1 MTKQL
6 NLKLVLTILVSM
18 MGMNAYS
25 YDACIDGIY
34 YNFNGDNAIVTHQ
47 HPTNS
52 SNDYKGAVVIP
63 SSVHYN
69 SKDYSVTSI
78 DEDAFNMCSGL
89 TSITIPSSVTN
100 IEENAFSG
108 CSSLTTITIPSSVTS
123 IGDYAFSGCTG
134 LTTITIPNSVQTLG
148 NNIVSGCIGL
158 NSINVDAGNSIYDS
172 RGNCNAIILTAT
184 NTLIAGCKS
193 TVIPNTVT
201 SIGFEAFYFC
211 SSLTTIT
218 IPNSVLTIGNNAF
231 HGCSGLTSVKLYAE
245 TPAPLLSGIFPTSQP
260 MTLYV
265 PQGSKAAYQSA
276 SGWMNFRTI
285 IEFDPS
291 FTLTANDLEMEYGD
305 AVPAFT
311 YTTEGETFRGTP
323 QFTCDATSA
332 SPVGTYPIVV
342 GRGTIDNDHGTY
354 VNGTLTI
361 EKAPLT
367 ITAKSYSIKQGDALP
382 TFEIE
387 YSGFKNDESLSVLTT
402 KSSITCNATSESE
415 PGTYDIIVSG
425 AAAQNYSFTYVKG
438 TLTIT
443 QANPVTVTAKSYSR
457 QYGEANPAFEYT
469 SSGAALSG
477 TPSITCEATATSP
490 VGEYPIV
497 IAKGTVTNYNDTY
510 VNGKLTVTKAPLTIT
525 AKNYAIKQGDAM
537 PTFEIEYSGFKNSE
551 TSSVLATQP
560 TITCNATSA
569 SEPGTYDIIV
579 SGADAANYGI
589 TYVKGTLTITQ
600 ADEVVVAANSYI
612 RLYGEANP
620 IFGYFSFGTTLSG
633 EPDITCEATATS
645 PVGEYDIVPSKGT
658 ITNYNVT
665 YVNGKLIIGKTP
677 LTITA
682 KSYTIK
688 QGEALPSFEAEYSG
702 FKNDETSQVL
712 TTQPAITTTATS
724 ASAPGTYDIVVSGA
738 DATNYD
744 IAYVKGTLTITQ
756 ADPVTVTAKSYT
768 RLYGEANPAFEYT
781 SSGAALSG
789 TPSITCAATTTSPVG
804 DYPIVIA
811 KGTVTNYNDTY
822 VNGKLTIEKAPLTI
836 TAKSYSIKQGDA
848 LPTFEAEYS
857 GFKNSETSSV
867 LTTKPTITCTATSAS
882 EPGTYDIIVSGA
894 TAANYDIT
902 YVKGTLTITDADKIV
917 IAANSYCRL
926 YGDANP
932 SFGYVAFG
940 TTLSGEPDITC
951 EAIATSPV
959 GEYDIVASKGTVT
972 NYNDTYVKGKLII
985 IEAPLTITAKNYTIK
1000 QGETLPTFEAD
1011 YSGFKNSETSS
1022 VLTTQPII
1030 TTTATSASEPG
1041 TYDIVVSGAAA
1052 TNYDITYVK
1061 GTLTIIQADP
1071 VTITAKSY
1079 TIHYGDEL
1087 PTFEFDSEG
1096 ATLKGTPAI
1105 SCEATKTSAV
1115 STYPIVITKGS
1126 VTNYNTTFVNG
1137 KLTITKAPLTI
1148 TAKSY
1153 TIKQG
1158 ETLPTFEAAYD
1169 GFKNSQTSSV
1179 LTTQPS
1185 ISCSATSASAPGTYD
1200 IVVSEAA
1207 ATNYDI
1213 IYVKGTL
1220 TITQADPV
1228 TVVAKSYSR
1237 QYGEANPAFEY
1248 TSSGAAL
1255 SGTPSITC
1263 AATTTSPVG
1272 EYDIVA
1278 SKGTVTNYNDTYV
1291 KGKLIIIEAPLT
1303 ITAKNYTIKQGE
1315 TLPTFEVEY
1324 SGFKNGETKAV
1335 LTTLPTISC
1344 SATSASEP
1352 GTYEIVV
1359 SGADAAN
1366 YSITYVKG
1374 TLTITQADEVVV
1386 AAYSFVRLYGDANP
1400 TFGYFSF
1407 GTALSGK
1414 PDITCEAIA
1423 TSPVGEYGI
1432 VPSKGTITNNNVT
1445 YVNGKL
1451 AIIEAPLTI
1460 TAKSY
1465 TIKQGETLPTFEATY
1480 EGFKNSETSSVLTTQ
1495 PIITTTATSASEPG
1509 TYDIVVSGAAATNY
1523 DITYV
1528 KGTLTI
1534 TQADPVTITTKSYT
1548 INYGDGLPT
1557 FEFTSEGATLKG
1569 TPAITC
1575 EATKTSAVGTYPI
1588 GITKGSVTNYNTT
1601 FVNGKLTITKAP
1613 LTITAKSYTIKQ
1625 GETLPTFE
1633 ATYEGFKNNETSQ
1646 VLTKQPVITTTA
1658 TSTSAPGTYDIV
1670 VSGAT
1675 AANYDII
1682 YVKGTLTIT
1691 QVDLVTVI
1699 AKSYSRQYGEANPAF
1714 EYTSSGAALNGT
1726 PSLTCA
1732 ATATSPVSEYDI
1744 VANKGTV
1751 TNHNLALV
1759 NGKLTVTKAPLTIT
1773 AKNYAIKQGETLP
1786 TFEIEYSGFKN
1797 GETSSVLATQPTI
1810 TCSASSSSAPG
1821 TYDIVVSGAD
1831 AANYSITYV
1840 KGTLT
1845 ITQAD
1850 EVVVAAYSF
1859 VRLYGDANP
1868 PFGYFTFGA
1877 ALSGEPSITCEATAT
1892 SPVGEYDI
1900 VPSKGTITNY
1910 NVTYVNGELM
1920 ILQAPLTITAKS
1932 YTIKQGEAMPT
1943 FEVEYS
1949 GFKNDETKAVLA
1961 TQPTISCSATSAS
1974 APGTYDIVV
1983 SGADA
1988 TNYDIAYVKGTLT
2001 ITQADPVTITAKSYT
2016 IQYGDELPTFEFTSE
2031 GATLEGKPA
2040 VTCEATTTSAV
2051 GTYPIVI
2058 TKGSVT
2064 NYNTTFVSG
2073 TLTITK
2079 APLTITA
2086 KSCTIKQG
2094 EALPTFEATY
2104 EGFKNN
2110 ETSQVLTKQPAI
2122 ITTATSS
2129 SEPGEYDITIS
2140 GAEAQNYDISYVA
2153 GKLTITASDGIK
2165 VISFEHPVSV
2175 FNLSGHKVRSNV
2187 TSLEGLPKGVYIIN
2201 GKKVA
2206 IK

>member
-6 NLKLVLTILVSM
+6 NLKLVLIILVSM

-89 TSITIPSSVTN
+89 TSITIPSSVTS
-100 IEENAFSG
+100 IDENAFSG
-108 CSSLTTITIPSSVTS
+108 CSSLTTITIPSGVTS

-148 NNIVSGCIGL
+148 NNIVSGCIAL
-158 NSINVDAGNSIYDS
+158 NSIEVDAGNSIYDS

-245 TPAPLLSGIFPTSQP
+245 TPAPLLAGIFPTAQP

-276 SGWMNFRTI
+276 SGWRNFRTI
-285 IEFDPS
+285 IEYDPS
-291 FTLTANDLEMEYGD
+291 FTLTANDLKMEYGD

-311 YTTEGETFRGTP
+311 YTAEGETFRGTP

-332 SPVGTYPIVV
+332 SPVGTYSIVV
-342 GRGTIDNDHGTY
+342 GRGTIDNEHGTY

-367 ITAKSYSIKQGDALP
+367 ITAKSYSIKQGETLP
-382 TFEIE
+382 TFEI
-387 YSGFKNDESLSVLTT
+387 
-402 KSSITCNATSESE
+402 
-415 PGTYDIIVSG
+415 
-425 AAAQNYSFTYVKG
+425 
-438 TLTIT
+438 
-443 QANPVTVTAKSYSR
+443 
-457 QYGEANPAFEYT
+457 
-469 SSGAALSG
+469 
-477 TPSITCEATATSP
+477 
-490 VGEYPIV
+490 
-497 IAKGTVTNYNDTY
+497 
-510 VNGKLTVTKAPLTIT
+510 
-525 AKNYAIKQGDAM
+525 
-537 PTFEIEYSGFKNSE
+537 
-551 TSSVLATQP
+551 
-560 TITCNATSA
+560 
-569 SEPGTYDIIV
+569 
-579 SGADAANYGI
+579 
-589 TYVKGTLTITQ
+589 
-600 ADEVVVAANSYI
+600 
-612 RLYGEANP
+612 
-620 IFGYFSFGTTLSG
+620 
-633 EPDITCEATATS
+633 
-645 PVGEYDIVPSKGT
+645 
-658 ITNYNVT
+658 
-665 YVNGKLIIGKTP
+665 
-677 LTITA
+677 
-682 KSYTIK
+682 
-688 QGEALPSFEAEYSG
+688 
-702 FKNDETSQVL
+702 
-712 TTQPAITTTATS
+712 
-724 ASAPGTYDIVVSGA
+724 
-738 DATNYD
+738 
-744 IAYVKGTLTITQ
+744 
-756 ADPVTVTAKSYT
+756 
-768 RLYGEANPAFEYT
+768 
-781 SSGAALSG
+781 
-789 TPSITCAATTTSPVG
+789 
-804 DYPIVIA
+804 
-811 KGTVTNYNDTY
+811 
-822 VNGKLTIEKAPLTI
+822 
-836 TAKSYSIKQGDA
+836 
-848 LPTFEAEYS
+848 EYS

-951 EAIATSPV
+951 EATATSPV

-972 NYNDTYVKGKLII
+972 NYNDTYVNGKLII

-1000 QGETLPTFEAD
+1000 QGETLPTFDATYE
-1011 YSGFKNSETSS
+1011 GFKNDETSQA
-1022 VLTTQPII
+1022 LTTQPTI
-1030 TTTATSASEPG
+1030 TTTATSSSAPG

-1052 TNYDITYVK
+1052 TNYDIT
-1061 GTLTIIQADP
+1061 
-1071 VTITAKSY
+1071 
-1079 TIHYGDEL
+1079 
-1087 PTFEFDSEG
+1087 
-1096 ATLKGTPAI
+1096 
-1105 SCEATKTSAV
+1105 
-1115 STYPIVITKGS
+1115 
-1126 VTNYNTTFVNG
+1126 
-1137 KLTITKAPLTI
+1137 
-1148 TAKSY
+1148 
-1153 TIKQG
+1153 
-1158 ETLPTFEAAYD
+1158 
-1169 GFKNSQTSSV
+1169 
-1179 LTTQPS
+1179 
-1185 ISCSATSASAPGTYD
+1185 
-1200 IVVSEAA
+1200 
-1207 ATNYDI
+1207 
-1213 IYVKGTL
+1213 YVKGTL

-1255 SGTPSITC
+1255 SGTPSLTC
-1263 AATTTSPVG
+1263 AATATSPVG
-1272 EYDIVA
+1272 DYPIVIA
-1278 SKGTVTNYNDTYV
+1278 KGTVTNYNDTY
-1291 KGKLIIIEAPLT
+1291 
-1303 ITAKNYTIKQGE
+1303 
-1315 TLPTFEVEY
+1315 
-1324 SGFKNGETKAV
+1324 
-1335 LTTLPTISC
+1335 
-1344 SATSASEP
+1344 
-1352 GTYEIVV
+1352 
-1359 SGADAAN
+1359 
-1366 YSITYVKG
+1366 
-1374 TLTITQADEVVV
+1374 
-1386 AAYSFVRLYGDANP
+1386 
-1400 TFGYFSF
+1400 
-1407 GTALSGK
+1407 
-1414 PDITCEAIA
+1414 
-1423 TSPVGEYGI
+1423 
-1432 VPSKGTITNNNVT
+1432 
-1445 YVNGKL
+1445 
-1451 AIIEAPLTI
+1451 
-1460 TAKSY
+1460 
-1465 TIKQGETLPTFEATY
+1465 
-1480 EGFKNSETSSVLTTQ
+1480 
-1495 PIITTTATSASEPG
+1495 
-1509 TYDIVVSGAAATNY
+1509 
-1523 DITYV
+1523 
-1528 KGTLTI
+1528 
-1534 TQADPVTITTKSYT
+1534 
-1548 INYGDGLPT
+1548 
-1557 FEFTSEGATLKG
+1557 
-1569 TPAITC
+1569 
-1575 EATKTSAVGTYPI
+1575 
-1588 GITKGSVTNYNTT
+1588 
-1601 FVNGKLTITKAP
+1601 VNGKLTITKAP
-1613 LTITAKSYTIKQ
+1613 LTITAKNFVIKQ
-1625 GETLPTFE
+1625 GE
-1633 ATYEGFKNNETSQ
+1633 A
-1646 VLTKQPVITTTA
+1646 
-1658 TSTSAPGTYDIV
+1658 
-1670 VSGAT
+1670 
-1675 AANYDII
+1675 
-1682 YVKGTLTIT
+1682 
-1691 QVDLVTVI
+1691 
-1699 AKSYSRQYGEANPAF
+1699 
-1714 EYTSSGAALNGT
+1714 
-1726 PSLTCA
+1726 
-1732 ATATSPVSEYDI
+1732 
-1744 VANKGTV
+1744 
-1751 TNHNLALV
+1751 
-1759 NGKLTVTKAPLTIT
+1759 
-1773 AKNYAIKQGETLP
+1773 LP

-1797 GETSSVLATQPTI
+1797 NETFSVLTTQPTI

-1859 VRLYGDANP
+1859 VRLYGEANP
-1868 PFGYFTFGA
+1868 TFGYFTFGA
-1877 ALSGEPSITCEATAT
+1877 ALSGEPSIACEATAT
-1892 SPVGEYDI
+1892 SPVDEYDI

-1920 ILQAPLTITAKS
+1920 ILKAPLTITAKN
-1932 YTIKQGEAMPT
+1932 YTIKQGEALPT

-1988 TNYDIAYVKGTLT
+1988 TNYDITYVKGTLT

-2016 IQYGDELPTFEFTSE
+2016 IQYGGELPAFEFTSE

-2040 VTCEATTTSAV
+2040 ITCEATTTSAV

-2122 ITTATSS
+2122 TTTATSS
-2129 SEPGEYDITIS
+2129 NEPGEYDITIS

-2153 GKLTITASDGIK
+2153 GKLTITASDGIQE
-2165 VISFEHPVSV
+2165 ISFEHPVSV

>member
-6 NLKLVLTILVSM
+6 NLKLVLIILVSM

-89 TSITIPSSVTN
+89 TSITIPSSVTS
-100 IEENAFSG
+100 IDENAFSG

-245 TPAPLLSGIFPTSQP
+245 TPAPLLAGIFPTAQP

-276 SGWMNFRTI
+276 SGWRNFRTI
-285 IEFDPS
+285 IEYDPS
-291 FTLTANDLEMEYGD
+291 FTLTANDLKMEYGD

-323 QFTCDATSA
+323 QFTCEATSA

-342 GRGTIDNDHGTY
+342 GRGTIDNEHGTY

-367 ITAKSYSIKQGDALP
+367 ITAKNYAIKQGDALP

-387 YSGFKNDESLSVLTT
+387 YSGFKNEESLSVLTT

-443 QANPVTVTAKSYSR
+443 QANPVTITAKSYSR
-457 QYGEANPAFEYT
+457 QYGDANPAFEYT

-490 VGEYPIV
+490 VGEYDIV
-497 IAKGTVTNYNDTY
+497 VSKGSVTNYNDTY

-525 AKNYAIKQGDAM
+525 AKNYAIKQGDAL
-537 PTFEIEYSGFKNSE
+537 PTFEAEYSGFKNSE

-579 SGADAANYGI
+579 SGAAATNYDI

-612 RLYGEANP
+612 RLYGDANP
-620 IFGYFSFGTTLSG
+620 TFGYFSFGTTLSG

-682 KSYTIK
+682 KSYTIR

-712 TTQPAITTTATS
+712 AKQPSITTTATS
-724 ASAPGTYDIVVSGA
+724 ASEPGTYDIVVSGA

-744 IAYVKGTLTITQ
+744 ITYVKGTLTITQ
-756 ADPVTVTAKSYT
+756 ADPVTVVAKSYT
-768 RLYGEANPAFEYT
+768 RQYGEANPAFEYT

-789 TPSITCAATTTSPVG
+789 TPSITCEATVTSPVG
-804 DYPIVIA
+804 EYDIVVS
-811 KGTVTNYNDTY
+811 KGSVTNYNDTY

-836 TAKSYSIKQGDA
+836 TAKSYSIKQGET
-848 LPTFEAEYS
+848 LPTFEIEYS

-932 SFGYVAFG
+932 TFGYVAFG

-951 EAIATSPV
+951 EATATSPV
-959 GEYDIVASKGTVT
+959 DEYDIVASKGTVT
-972 NYNDTYVKGKLII
+972 NYNDTYVNGKLII
-985 IEAPLTITAKNYTIK
+985 IKAPLTITAKNYTIK
-1000 QGETLPTFEAD
+1000 QGETLPTFEAT
-1011 YSGFKNSETSS
+1011 YEGFKNSETSQ
-1022 VLTTQPII
+1022 VMTTQPTI

-1087 PTFEFDSEG
+1087 PTFEFTSKG

-1105 SCEATKTSAV
+1105 TCEATKTSAV
-1115 STYPIVITKGS
+1115 DTYPIVITKGS

-1137 KLTITKAPLTI
+1137 KLAIIKAPLTI

-1158 ETLPTFEAAYD
+1158 ETLPTFEADYI
-1169 GFKNSQTSSV
+1169 GFKNSETSSV
-1179 LTTQPS
+1179 LTTQPIITTTATSSSAPGTYDIIVSGADAANYS
-1185 ISCSATSASAPGTYD
+1185 ITYVKGTLTITEAGKVAVAAYSFVRLYGDANPPFGYYSFGASLIGTPSITCTATATSPVGEYDIVTSQGSVTNNNVVYVNGKLAIIEAPLTITAKSYTIKQGETLPTFEADYNGFKNSETSSVLATQPTITCNATSASEPGTYD
-1200 IVVSEAA
+1200 IVVSGAA

-1213 IYVKGTL
+1213 TYVKGTL

-1255 SGTPSITC
+1255 SGTPSLTC
-1263 AATTTSPVG
+1263 AATATSPVG

-1278 SKGTVTNYNDTYV
+1278 
-1291 KGKLIIIEAPLT
+1291 
-1303 ITAKNYTIKQGE
+1303 
-1315 TLPTFEVEY
+1315 
-1324 SGFKNGETKAV
+1324 
-1335 LTTLPTISC
+1335 
-1344 SATSASEP
+1344 
-1352 GTYEIVV
+1352 
-1359 SGADAAN
+1359 
-1366 YSITYVKG
+1366 
-1374 TLTITQADEVVV
+1374 
-1386 AAYSFVRLYGDANP
+1386 
-1400 TFGYFSF
+1400 
-1407 GTALSGK
+1407 
-1414 PDITCEAIA
+1414 
-1423 TSPVGEYGI
+1423 
-1432 VPSKGTITNNNVT
+1432 
-1445 YVNGKL
+1445 
-1451 AIIEAPLTI
+1451 
-1460 TAKSY
+1460 
-1465 TIKQGETLPTFEATY
+1465 
-1480 EGFKNSETSSVLTTQ
+1480 
-1495 PIITTTATSASEPG
+1495 
-1509 TYDIVVSGAAATNY
+1509 
-1523 DITYV
+1523 
-1528 KGTLTI
+1528 
-1534 TQADPVTITTKSYT
+1534 
-1548 INYGDGLPT
+1548 
-1557 FEFTSEGATLKG
+1557 
-1569 TPAITC
+1569 
-1575 EATKTSAVGTYPI
+1575 
-1588 GITKGSVTNYNTT
+1588 
-1601 FVNGKLTITKAP
+1601 
-1613 LTITAKSYTIKQ
+1613 
-1625 GETLPTFE
+1625 
-1633 ATYEGFKNNETSQ
+1633 
-1646 VLTKQPVITTTA
+1646 
-1658 TSTSAPGTYDIV
+1658 
-1670 VSGAT
+1670 
-1675 AANYDII
+1675 
-1682 YVKGTLTIT
+1682 
-1691 QVDLVTVI
+1691 
-1699 AKSYSRQYGEANPAF
+1699 
-1714 EYTSSGAALNGT
+1714 
-1726 PSLTCA
+1726 
-1732 ATATSPVSEYDI
+1732 
-1744 VANKGTV
+1744 NKGTV
-1751 TNHNLALV
+1751 ANHNLALV

-1773 AKNYAIKQGETLP
+1773 AKNYAIKQGEALP

-1797 GETSSVLATQPTI
+1797 GEASSVLATQPTI

-1868 PFGYFTFGA
+1868 TFGYFTFGA

-1892 SPVGEYDI
+1892 SPVSEYDI

-1920 ILQAPLTITAKS
+1920 ILKAPLTITAKN
-1932 YTIKQGEAMPT
+1932 YTIKQGEALPT

-1988 TNYDIAYVKGTLT
+1988 TNYDITYVKGTLT
-2001 ITQADPVTITAKSYT
+2001 IKQADPVTITAKSYT
-2016 IQYGDELPTFEFTSE
+2016 IQYGGELPAFEFTSE

-2040 VTCEATTTSAV
+2040 ITCEATTTSAV

-2122 ITTATSS
+2122 TTTATSS
-2129 SEPGEYDITIS
+2129 NEPGEYDITIS

-2165 VISFEHPVSV
+2165 EISFEHPVSV

>member
-1 MTKQL
+1 MIKQL

-18 MGMNAYS
+18 MGVNAYS

-89 TSITIPSSVTN
+89 TSITIPSSVTS

-245 TPAPLLSGIFPTSQP
+245 TPAPLLAGIFPTAQP

-276 SGWMNFRTI
+276 SGWRNFRTI
-285 IEFDPS
+285 IEYDPS
-291 FTLTANDLEMEYGD
+291 FTLTANDLKMEYGD

-311 YTTEGETFRGTP
+311 YTAEGETFRGTP
-323 QFTCDATSA
+323 QFTCEATSA

-490 VGEYPIV
+490 VGEYDIV
-497 IAKGTVTNYNDTY
+497 VSKGSVTNYNDTY

-525 AKNYAIKQGDAM
+525 AKNYAIKQGDAL
-537 PTFEIEYSGFKNSE
+537 PTFEAEYRGFKNNE

-612 RLYGEANP
+612 RLYGDANP
-620 IFGYFSFGTTLSG
+620 TFGYFSFGTTLSG

-665 YVNGKLIIGKTP
+665 YVNGKLIVGKTP

-682 KSYTIK
+682 KSYIIK
-688 QGEALPSFEAEYSG
+688 QGDAMPTFEAEYSG

-712 TTQPAITTTATS
+712 AKQPAITTTATS
-724 ASAPGTYDIVVSGA
+724 ASEPGTYDIVVSGA

-744 IAYVKGTLTITQ
+744 ITYVKGTLTITQ

-789 TPSITCAATTTSPVG
+789 TPNITCAATTTSPVG
-804 DYPIVIA
+804 EYPIVIA

-836 TAKSYSIKQGDA
+836 TAKSYSIKQGET
-848 LPTFEAEYS
+848 LPTFEIEYS

-902 YVKGTLTITDADKIV
+902 YVKGTLTITDADRIV

-932 SFGYVAFG
+932 TFGYVAFG

-951 EAIATSPV
+951 EATATSPV

-972 NYNDTYVKGKLII
+972 NYNDTYVNGKLII

-1000 QGETLPTFEAD
+1000 QGETLPTFEAT
-1011 YSGFKNSETSS
+1011 YEGFKNSETSQ
-1022 VLTTQPII
+1022 VLTTQPTI

-1041 TYDIVVSGAAA
+1041 TYDIEVSGAAA

-1061 GTLTIIQADP
+1061 GTLTITQADP

-1079 TIHYGDEL
+1079 TMHYGDEL
-1087 PTFEFDSEG
+1087 PTFEFTSEG

-1105 SCEATKTSAV
+1105 TCEATTTSAV
-1115 STYPIVITKGS
+1115 GTYPIVITKGS
-1126 VTNYNTTFVNG
+1126 VTNFNTTFVNG

-1148 TAKSY
+1148 TAKNY

-1158 ETLPTFEAAYD
+1158 EAMPTFEANYD

-1179 LTTQPS
+1179 LTTQPT
-1185 ISCSATSASAPGTYD
+1185 ITCSATSASAPGTYD

-1220 TITQADPV
+1220 TITQADAV

-1237 QYGEANPAFEY
+1237 QYGEANPSFDY

-1272 EYDIVA
+1272 EYDIVV
-1278 SKGTVTNYNDTYV
+1278 SKGSVTNYNDTY
-1291 KGKLIIIEAPLT
+1291 
-1303 ITAKNYTIKQGE
+1303 
-1315 TLPTFEVEY
+1315 
-1324 SGFKNGETKAV
+1324 
-1335 LTTLPTISC
+1335 
-1344 SATSASEP
+1344 
-1352 GTYEIVV
+1352 
-1359 SGADAAN
+1359 
-1366 YSITYVKG
+1366 
-1374 TLTITQADEVVV
+1374 
-1386 AAYSFVRLYGDANP
+1386 
-1400 TFGYFSF
+1400 
-1407 GTALSGK
+1407 
-1414 PDITCEAIA
+1414 
-1423 TSPVGEYGI
+1423 
-1432 VPSKGTITNNNVT
+1432 
-1445 YVNGKL
+1445 
-1451 AIIEAPLTI
+1451 
-1460 TAKSY
+1460 
-1465 TIKQGETLPTFEATY
+1465 
-1480 EGFKNSETSSVLTTQ
+1480 
-1495 PIITTTATSASEPG
+1495 
-1509 TYDIVVSGAAATNY
+1509 
-1523 DITYV
+1523 
-1528 KGTLTI
+1528 
-1534 TQADPVTITTKSYT
+1534 
-1548 INYGDGLPT
+1548 
-1557 FEFTSEGATLKG
+1557 
-1569 TPAITC
+1569 
-1575 EATKTSAVGTYPI
+1575 
-1588 GITKGSVTNYNTT
+1588 
-1601 FVNGKLTITKAP
+1601 
-1613 LTITAKSYTIKQ
+1613 
-1625 GETLPTFE
+1625 
-1633 ATYEGFKNNETSQ
+1633 
-1646 VLTKQPVITTTA
+1646 
-1658 TSTSAPGTYDIV
+1658 
-1670 VSGAT
+1670 
-1675 AANYDII
+1675 
-1682 YVKGTLTIT
+1682 
-1691 QVDLVTVI
+1691 
-1699 AKSYSRQYGEANPAF
+1699 
-1714 EYTSSGAALNGT
+1714 
-1726 PSLTCA
+1726 
-1732 ATATSPVSEYDI
+1732 
-1744 VANKGTV
+1744 
-1751 TNHNLALV
+1751 V

-1773 AKNYAIKQGETLP
+1773 AKNFAIKQGDALP

-1845 ITQAD
+1845 ITEAD
-1850 EVVVAAYSF
+1850 KVAVAAYSF
-1859 VRLYGDANP
+1859 VRLYGEANP
-1868 PFGYFTFGA
+1868 TFGYYSFGA
-1877 ALSGEPSITCEATAT
+1877 SLTGTPSITCAATAT
-1892 SPVGEYDI
+1892 SPVAEYDI
-1900 VPSKGTITNY
+1900 VASPGSVTNY
-1910 NVTYVNGELM
+1910 NVVYVKGKLA
-1920 ILQAPLTITAKS
+1920 IIKAPLTITAKS
-1932 YTIKQGEAMPT
+1932 YTIKQGETLPT
-1943 FEVEYS
+1943 FEADYS
-1949 GFKNDETKAVLA
+1949 GFKNSETSSALT
-1961 TQPTISCSATSAS
+1961 TQPIITTTATSAS

-1988 TNYDIAYVKGTLT
+1988 TNYDITYVKGTLT
-2001 ITQADPVTITAKSYT
+2001 IIQADPVTITAKSYT
-2016 IQYGDELPTFEFTSE
+2016 IHYGDELPTFEFASE
-2031 GATLEGKPA
+2031 GATLKGTPA
-2040 VTCEATTTSAV
+2040 ISCEATKTSAV

-2064 NYNTTFVSG
+2064 NFNTAFVNG
-2073 TLTITK
+2073 KLTITK

-2110 ETSQVLTKQPAI
+2110 ETSQVLMKQPAI
-2122 ITTATSS
+2122 TTTATSS

-2165 VISFEHPVSV
+2165 EISFEHPVSV

>member
-6 NLKLVLTILVSM
+6 NLKLVLIILVSM

-89 TSITIPSSVTN
+89 TSITIPSSVTS
-100 IEENAFSG
+100 IDENAFSG

-134 LTTITIPNSVQTLG
+134 LTSITIPNSVTSLG
-148 NNIVSGCIGL
+148 NNIVSGCIAL
-158 NSINVDAGNSIYDS
+158 NSIEVDANNSIYDS

-245 TPAPLLSGIFPTSQP
+245 TPAPLLAGIFPTAQP

-276 SGWMNFRTI
+276 SGWRNFRTI
-285 IEFDPS
+285 IEYDPS
-291 FTLTANDLEMEYGD
+291 FTLTANDVEMEYGD

-354 VNGTLTI
+354 ENGTLTI

-387 YSGFKNDESLSVLTT
+387 YSGFKNEESLSVLTT
-402 KSSITCNATSESE
+402 KSSITCSATSESE

-443 QANPVTVTAKSYSR
+443 QADPVTVTAKSFTR
-457 QYGEANPAFEYT
+457 LYGEANPAFEYT

-477 TPSITCEATATSP
+477 IPSITCEATATSP
-490 VGEYPIV
+490 VGDYDIV
-497 IAKGTVTNYNDTY
+497 VSKGSVTNYNDTY

-525 AKNYAIKQGDAM
+525 AKNYAIKQGDAL
-537 PTFEIEYSGFKNSE
+537 PTFEVEYSGFKNNE

-612 RLYGEANP
+612 RLYGDANP
-620 IFGYFSFGTTLSG
+620 TFGYFSFGTTLSG

-688 QGEALPSFEAEYSG
+688 QGDAIPTFEAEYSG

-712 TTQPAITTTATS
+712 AKQPAITTTATS

-744 IAYVKGTLTITQ
+744 ITYVKGTLTITQ

-789 TPSITCAATTTSPVG
+789 TPSITCEATTTSPVG

-836 TAKSYSIKQGDA
+836 TAKSYSIKQGET
-848 LPTFEAEYS
+848 LPTFEIEYS

-867 LTTKPTITCTATSAS
+867 LTTQPTITCTATSAS

-932 SFGYVAFG
+932 TFGYVAFG

-951 EAIATSPV
+951 EATATSPV
-959 GEYDIVASKGTVT
+959 AEYDIVASQGSVT
-972 NYNDTYVKGKLII
+972 NYNVVYVKGKLAII
-985 IEAPLTITAKNYTIK
+985 KAPLTITAKNYTIK
-1000 QGETLPTFEAD
+1000 QGETLPTFEAT
-1011 YSGFKNSETSS
+1011 YEGFKNSETSQ
-1022 VLTTQPII
+1022 VLTTQPTI

-1087 PTFEFDSEG
+1087 PTFEF
-1096 ATLKGTPAI
+1096 A
-1105 SCEATKTSAV
+1105 
-1115 STYPIVITKGS
+1115 
-1126 VTNYNTTFVNG
+1126 
-1137 KLTITKAPLTI
+1137 
-1148 TAKSY
+1148 
-1153 TIKQG
+1153 
-1158 ETLPTFEAAYD
+1158 
-1169 GFKNSQTSSV
+1169 
-1179 LTTQPS
+1179 
-1185 ISCSATSASAPGTYD
+1185 
-1200 IVVSEAA
+1200 
-1207 ATNYDI
+1207 
-1213 IYVKGTL
+1213 
-1220 TITQADPV
+1220 
-1228 TVVAKSYSR
+1228 
-1237 QYGEANPAFEY
+1237 
-1248 TSSGAAL
+1248 
-1255 SGTPSITC
+1255 
-1263 AATTTSPVG
+1263 
-1272 EYDIVA
+1272 
-1278 SKGTVTNYNDTYV
+1278 
-1291 KGKLIIIEAPLT
+1291 
-1303 ITAKNYTIKQGE
+1303 
-1315 TLPTFEVEY
+1315 
-1324 SGFKNGETKAV
+1324 
-1335 LTTLPTISC
+1335 
-1344 SATSASEP
+1344 
-1352 GTYEIVV
+1352 
-1359 SGADAAN
+1359 
-1366 YSITYVKG
+1366 
-1374 TLTITQADEVVV
+1374 
-1386 AAYSFVRLYGDANP
+1386 
-1400 TFGYFSF
+1400 
-1407 GTALSGK
+1407 
-1414 PDITCEAIA
+1414 
-1423 TSPVGEYGI
+1423 
-1432 VPSKGTITNNNVT
+1432 
-1445 YVNGKL
+1445 
-1451 AIIEAPLTI
+1451 
-1460 TAKSY
+1460 
-1465 TIKQGETLPTFEATY
+1465 
-1480 EGFKNSETSSVLTTQ
+1480 
-1495 PIITTTATSASEPG
+1495 
-1509 TYDIVVSGAAATNY
+1509 
-1523 DITYV
+1523 
-1528 KGTLTI
+1528 
-1534 TQADPVTITTKSYT
+1534 
-1548 INYGDGLPT
+1548 
-1557 FEFTSEGATLKG
+1557 SEGATLKG

-1575 EATKTSAVGTYPI
+1575 DATKTSAVGTYPI

-1625 GETLPTFE
+1625 GEAMPTFE
-1633 ATYEGFKNNETSQ
+1633 ATYKGFKNSQTSS
-1646 VLTKQPVITTTA
+1646 VLTTQPTITTTA
-1658 TSTSAPGTYDIV
+1658 TSTSEPGTYDIV
-1670 VSGAT
+1670 VSGA
-1675 AANYDII
+1675 AATNYDIT

-1691 QVDLVTVI
+1691 QADLVTVV

-1714 EYTSSGAALNGT
+1714 EYTSSGAALSGT

-1732 ATATSPVSEYDI
+1732 ATATSPVGEYDI

-1759 NGKLTVTKAPLTIT
+1759 KGKLTVTKAPLTIT
-1773 AKNYAIKQGETLP
+1773 AKNYAIKQGEALP

-1797 GETSSVLATQPTI
+1797 GEKSSVLATQPTI

-1868 PFGYFTFGA
+1868 TFGYYSFGA
-1877 ALSGEPSITCEATAT
+1877 SLIGTPSITCEATAT

-1988 TNYDIAYVKGTLT
+1988 ANYDITYVKGTLT

-2040 VTCEATTTSAV
+2040 ITCEATTTSAV

-2122 ITTATSS
+2122 TTTATSS

>member
-6 NLKLVLTILVSM
+6 NLKLVLIILVSM

-25 YDACIDGIY
+25 YDAYIDGIY

-89 TSITIPSSVTN
+89 TSITIPSSVTS
-100 IEENAFSG
+100 IDENAFSG

-134 LTTITIPNSVQTLG
+134 LTSITIPNSVQTLG

-245 TPAPLLSGIFPTSQP
+245 MPAPLLAGIFPTAQP

-276 SGWMNFRTI
+276 SGWRNFRTI
-285 IEFDPS
+285 IEYDPS
-291 FTLTANDLEMEYGD
+291 FTLTANDVEMEYGD

-311 YTTEGETFRGTP
+311 YTTEGEMFRGTP
-323 QFTCDATSA
+323 QFTCEATSA

-354 VNGTLTI
+354 ENGTLTI

-477 TPSITCEATATSP
+477 IPSITCEATATSP
-490 VGEYPIV
+490 VGEYDIV
-497 IAKGTVTNYNDTY
+497 VSKGSVTNYNDTY

-537 PTFEIEYSGFKNSE
+537 PTFEAEYSGFKNDE
-551 TSSVLATQP
+551 TSQVLAKQP
-560 TITCNATSA
+560 AITTTATSA
-569 SEPGTYDIIV
+569 SEPGTYDIVV
-579 SGADAANYGI
+579 SGADAANYSI

-612 RLYGEANP
+612 RLYGDANP
-620 IFGYFSFGTTLSG
+620 TFGYFSFGTTLSG

-658 ITNYNVT
+658 ITNYKVT

-682 KSYTIK
+682 KSYIIK
-688 QGEALPSFEAEYSG
+688 QGDAMPTFEAEYSG

-712 TTQPAITTTATS
+712 AKQPAITTTATS
-724 ASAPGTYDIVVSGA
+724 ASEPGTYDIVVSGA

-744 IAYVKGTLTITQ
+744 ITYVKGTLTITQ
-756 ADPVTVTAKSYT
+756 ANPVTVTAKSYT

-804 DYPIVIA
+804 EYNIVPS
-811 KGTVTNYNDTY
+811 KGTITNYNVTY
-822 VNGKLTIEKAPLTI
+822 VNGKLTVTKAPLTI
-836 TAKSYSIKQGDA
+836 KAKSYSIKQGET
-848 LPTFEAEYS
+848 LPTFEIEYS

-932 SFGYVAFG
+932 TFGYVAFG

-972 NYNDTYVKGKLII
+972 NYNDTYVNGKLII

-1000 QGETLPTFEAD
+1000 QGETLPTFEAT
-1011 YSGFKNSETSS
+1011 YEGFKNSETSQ
-1022 VLTTQPII
+1022 VLTTQPTI

-1061 GTLTIIQADP
+1061 GTLTITQADP
-1071 VTITAKSY
+1071 VTITAKNY

-1087 PTFEFDSEG
+1087 PTFEFASEG

-1105 SCEATKTSAV
+1105 TCEATKTSAV
-1115 STYPIVITKGS
+1115 GTYPIVITKGS

-1158 ETLPTFEAAYD
+1158 ETLPTFEANYD

-1185 ISCSATSASAPGTYD
+1185 ISCSATSESEPGTYD
-1200 IVVSEAA
+1200 IIVSEAA

-1213 IYVKGTL
+1213 TYVKGTL

-1237 QYGEANPAFEY
+1237 QYGEVNPSFDY

-1272 EYDIVA
+1272 EY
-1278 SKGTVTNYNDTYV
+1278 N
-1291 KGKLIIIEAPLT
+1291 
-1303 ITAKNYTIKQGE
+1303 
-1315 TLPTFEVEY
+1315 
-1324 SGFKNGETKAV
+1324 
-1335 LTTLPTISC
+1335 
-1344 SATSASEP
+1344 
-1352 GTYEIVV
+1352 
-1359 SGADAAN
+1359 
-1366 YSITYVKG
+1366 
-1374 TLTITQADEVVV
+1374 
-1386 AAYSFVRLYGDANP
+1386 
-1400 TFGYFSF
+1400 
-1407 GTALSGK
+1407 
-1414 PDITCEAIA
+1414 
-1423 TSPVGEYGI
+1423 I
-1432 VPSKGTITNNNVT
+1432 VPSKGTITNYNVT
-1445 YVNGKL
+1445 YVHGKL
-1451 AIIEAPLTI
+1451 TVTKAPLTI

-1509 TYDIVVSGAAATNY
+1509 TYDIVVSGADAANYSITYVKGTLTITQADEVVVAAYSFVRLYGDANPTFRYYSFGASLIGTPSITCTATATSPVGEYDIVPSKGTITTNNVVYVKGKLAIGKTPLTITAKSYTIKQGETLPTFEADYSGFKNSETSSVLTTQPIITTTATSASEPGTYDIVVSGADATNY

-1534 TQADPVTITTKSYT
+1534 IQADPVTITAKSYT
-1548 INYGDGLPT
+1548 IHYGDELPT
-1557 FEFTSEGATLKG
+1557 FEFASEGATLKG
-1569 TPAITC
+1569 TPAISC

-1588 GITKGSVTNYNTT
+1588 VITEGSVTNYNTT
-1601 FVNGKLTITKAP
+1601 FVNGTLTITKAP

-1625 GETLPTFE
+1625 GDVLPTFE

-1658 TSTSAPGTYDIV
+1658 TSTSAPGKYDIV

-1675 AANYDII
+1675 ATNYDIT

-1691 QVDLVTVI
+1691 QADLVTVI

-1714 EYTSSGAALNGT
+1714 EYTSSGAALRGT
-1726 PSLTCA
+1726 PSITCA
-1732 ATATSPVSEYDI
+1732 ATATSSVGDYPI
-1744 VANKGTV
+1744 VIAKGTV
-1751 TNHNLALV
+1751 TNYNDTYV

-1773 AKNYAIKQGETLP
+1773 AKNYAIKQGEALP

-1797 GETSSVLATQPTI
+1797 GETSSVLTTQPTI

-1868 PFGYFTFGA
+1868 TFGYFTFGA

-1920 ILQAPLTITAKS
+1920 ILQAPLTITAKN
-1932 YTIKQGEAMPT
+1932 YTIKQGEALPT

-2016 IQYGDELPTFEFTSE
+2016 IQYGDELPIFEFTSE

-2040 VTCEATTTSAV
+2040 ITCEATTTSAV

-2073 TLTITK
+2073 TLTVTK

-2122 ITTATSS
+2122 TTTATSS

-2165 VISFEHPVSV
+2165 EISFEHPVSV
-2175 FNLSGHKVRSNV
+2175 FNLSGQKVRSNV

>member
-6 NLKLVLTILVSM
+6 NLKLVLIILVSM

-25 YDACIDGIY
+25 YDAYIDGIY

-89 TSITIPSSVTN
+89 TSITIPGSVTS
-100 IEENAFSG
+100 IDENAFSG

-134 LTTITIPNSVQTLG
+134 LTSITIPSSVTSLG

-158 NSINVDAGNSIYDS
+158 NSINVDANNSIYDS
-172 RGNCNAIILTAT
+172 RGNCNAILLTAT

-211 SSLTTIT
+211 SGLTTIT

-245 TPAPLLSGIFPTSQP
+245 RPAPLLAGIFPTAQP

-285 IEFDPS
+285 IEYDPS
-291 FTLTANDLEMEYGD
+291 FTLTANDVEMEYGD

-311 YTTEGETFRGTP
+311 YTAEGETFRGTP
-323 QFTCDATSA
+323 QFTCEATSA

-354 VNGTLTI
+354 ENGTLTI

-387 YSGFKNDESLSVLTT
+387 YSGFKNEESLSVLTT
-402 KSSITCNATSESE
+402 KSSITCSATSESE

-490 VGEYPIV
+490 VGEYDIV
-497 IAKGTVTNYNDTY
+497 VSKGSVTNYNDTY
-510 VNGKLTVTKAPLTIT
+510 VNGKLTITKAPLTIT
-525 AKNYAIKQGDAM
+525 AKNYAIKQGDAL
-537 PTFEIEYSGFKNSE
+537 PTFEAEYSGFKNSE

-579 SGADAANYGI
+579 SGADAANYSI

-612 RLYGEANP
+612 RLYGDANP
-620 IFGYFSFGTTLSG
+620 TFGYFSFGTTLSG
-633 EPDITCEATATS
+633 EPDITCEAIATS

-665 YVNGKLIIGKTP
+665 YVKGKLIIGKTP

-712 TTQPAITTTATS
+712 AKQPAITTTATS
-724 ASAPGTYDIVVSGA
+724 ASEPGTYDIVVSGA

-744 IAYVKGTLTITQ
+744 ITYVKGTLTITQ
-756 ADPVTVTAKSYT
+756 ADPVTVVAKSYS

-789 TPSITCAATTTSPVG
+789 TPSLTCAATATSPVG
-804 DYPIVIA
+804 EYDIVIA

-836 TAKSYSIKQGDA
+836 TAKSYSIKQGET
-848 LPTFEAEYS
+848 LPTFEIEYS

-932 SFGYVAFG
+932 TFGYVAFG
-940 TTLSGEPDITC
+940 TTQSGEPDITC
-951 EAIATSPV
+951 EATATSPV

-972 NYNDTYVKGKLII
+972 NYNDTYVNGKLII
-985 IEAPLTITAKNYTIK
+985 IKAPLTITAKNYTIK
-1000 QGETLPTFEAD
+1000 QGETLPTFEAT
-1011 YSGFKNSETSS
+1011 YEGFKNSETSQ
-1022 VLTTQPII
+1022 VLTTQPAI

-1061 GTLTIIQADP
+1061 GTLTITQADP

-1087 PTFEFDSEG
+1087 PTFEFTSEG

-1105 SCEATKTSAV
+1105 TCEATKTSAV
-1115 STYPIVITKGS
+1115 DTYPIVITKGS

-1158 ETLPTFEAAYD
+1158 ETLPTFEA
-1169 GFKNSQTSSV
+1169 
-1179 LTTQPS
+1179 
-1185 ISCSATSASAPGTYD
+1185 
-1200 IVVSEAA
+1200 
-1207 ATNYDI
+1207 
-1213 IYVKGTL
+1213 
-1220 TITQADPV
+1220 
-1228 TVVAKSYSR
+1228 
-1237 QYGEANPAFEY
+1237 
-1248 TSSGAAL
+1248 
-1255 SGTPSITC
+1255 
-1263 AATTTSPVG
+1263 
-1272 EYDIVA
+1272 
-1278 SKGTVTNYNDTYV
+1278 
-1291 KGKLIIIEAPLT
+1291 
-1303 ITAKNYTIKQGE
+1303 
-1315 TLPTFEVEY
+1315 EY
-1324 SGFKNGETKAV
+1324 SGFKN
-1335 LTTLPTISC
+1335 S
-1344 SATSASEP
+1344 
-1352 GTYEIVV
+1352 
-1359 SGADAAN
+1359 
-1366 YSITYVKG
+1366 
-1374 TLTITQADEVVV
+1374 
-1386 AAYSFVRLYGDANP
+1386 
-1400 TFGYFSF
+1400 
-1407 GTALSGK
+1407 
-1414 PDITCEAIA
+1414 
-1423 TSPVGEYGI
+1423 
-1432 VPSKGTITNNNVT
+1432 
-1445 YVNGKL
+1445 
-1451 AIIEAPLTI
+1451 
-1460 TAKSY
+1460 
-1465 TIKQGETLPTFEATY
+1465 
-1480 EGFKNSETSSVLTTQ
+1480 
-1495 PIITTTATSASEPG
+1495 
-1509 TYDIVVSGAAATNY
+1509 
-1523 DITYV
+1523 
-1528 KGTLTI
+1528 
-1534 TQADPVTITTKSYT
+1534 
-1548 INYGDGLPT
+1548 
-1557 FEFTSEGATLKG
+1557 
-1569 TPAITC
+1569 
-1575 EATKTSAVGTYPI
+1575 
-1588 GITKGSVTNYNTT
+1588 
-1601 FVNGKLTITKAP
+1601 
-1613 LTITAKSYTIKQ
+1613 
-1625 GETLPTFE
+1625 
-1633 ATYEGFKNNETSQ
+1633 
-1646 VLTKQPVITTTA
+1646 
-1658 TSTSAPGTYDIV
+1658 
-1670 VSGAT
+1670 
-1675 AANYDII
+1675 
-1682 YVKGTLTIT
+1682 
-1691 QVDLVTVI
+1691 
-1699 AKSYSRQYGEANPAF
+1699 
-1714 EYTSSGAALNGT
+1714 
-1726 PSLTCA
+1726 
-1732 ATATSPVSEYDI
+1732 
-1744 VANKGTV
+1744 
-1751 TNHNLALV
+1751 
-1759 NGKLTVTKAPLTIT
+1759 
-1773 AKNYAIKQGETLP
+1773 
-1786 TFEIEYSGFKN
+1786 
-1797 GETSSVLATQPTI
+1797 ETSSVLATQPTI

-1850 EVVVAAYSF
+1850 KVAVAANSYVRLYGEANPTFGYYSFGASLSGTPSITCAATDTSPVGEYNIVASPGSVTNNNVVYVNGKLAIIKAPLTITAKSYTIKQGETLPTFEATYEGFKNSETSSVLTTQPIITTTATSTSEPGTYDIVVSGAAATNYDITYVKGTLTITQADPVTVVAKSYSRQYGEANPAFDYTSSGAALSGTPTITCDATATSPVGDYPIVIAKGNVTNYNDTYVNGKLTITKAPLTITAKNFVIKQGEALPTFEIEYSGFKNGETSSVLTTQPTITCSASSSSAPGTYDIVVSGADASNYSITYVKGTLTITEADKVVVAAYSF

-1868 PFGYFTFGA
+1868 TFGYFTFGA

-1892 SPVGEYDI
+1892 SPVDEYDI

-1920 ILQAPLTITAKS
+1920 ILKAPLTITAKN
-1932 YTIKQGEAMPT
+1932 YTIKQGEALPT

-1988 TNYDIAYVKGTLT
+1988 TNYDITYVKGTLT
-2001 ITQADPVTITAKSYT
+2001 IKQADPVTITAKSYT
-2016 IQYGDELPTFEFTSE
+2016 IQYGGELPAFEFTSE

-2040 VTCEATTTSAV
+2040 ITCEATTTSAV

-2122 ITTATSS
+2122 TTTATSS

-2153 GKLTITASDGIK
+2153 GKLTITASDGIQE
-2165 VISFEHPVSV
+2165 ILFEHPVSV

>member
-6 NLKLVLTILVSM
+6 NLKLVLIILVSM

-89 TSITIPSSVTN
+89 TSITIPSSVTS
-100 IEENAFSG
+100 IDENAFSG
-108 CSSLTTITIPSSVTS
+108 CSSLTTITIPSGVTS

-148 NNIVSGCIGL
+148 NNIVSGCIAL
-158 NSINVDAGNSIYDS
+158 NSIEVDAGNSIYDS

-245 TPAPLLSGIFPTSQP
+245 TPAPLLAGIFPTAQP

-276 SGWMNFRTI
+276 SGWRNFRTI
-285 IEFDPS
+285 IEYDPS
-291 FTLTANDLEMEYGD
+291 FTLTANDLKMEYGD

-311 YTTEGETFRGTP
+311 YTAEGETFRGTP

-332 SPVGTYPIVV
+332 SPVGTYSIVV
-342 GRGTIDNDHGTY
+342 GRGTIDNEHGTY

-367 ITAKSYSIKQGDALP
+367 ITAKSYSIKQGETLP
-382 TFEIE
+382 TFEI
-387 YSGFKNDESLSVLTT
+387 
-402 KSSITCNATSESE
+402 
-415 PGTYDIIVSG
+415 
-425 AAAQNYSFTYVKG
+425 
-438 TLTIT
+438 
-443 QANPVTVTAKSYSR
+443 
-457 QYGEANPAFEYT
+457 
-469 SSGAALSG
+469 
-477 TPSITCEATATSP
+477 
-490 VGEYPIV
+490 
-497 IAKGTVTNYNDTY
+497 
-510 VNGKLTVTKAPLTIT
+510 
-525 AKNYAIKQGDAM
+525 
-537 PTFEIEYSGFKNSE
+537 
-551 TSSVLATQP
+551 
-560 TITCNATSA
+560 
-569 SEPGTYDIIV
+569 
-579 SGADAANYGI
+579 
-589 TYVKGTLTITQ
+589 
-600 ADEVVVAANSYI
+600 
-612 RLYGEANP
+612 
-620 IFGYFSFGTTLSG
+620 
-633 EPDITCEATATS
+633 
-645 PVGEYDIVPSKGT
+645 
-658 ITNYNVT
+658 
-665 YVNGKLIIGKTP
+665 
-677 LTITA
+677 
-682 KSYTIK
+682 
-688 QGEALPSFEAEYSG
+688 
-702 FKNDETSQVL
+702 
-712 TTQPAITTTATS
+712 
-724 ASAPGTYDIVVSGA
+724 
-738 DATNYD
+738 
-744 IAYVKGTLTITQ
+744 
-756 ADPVTVTAKSYT
+756 
-768 RLYGEANPAFEYT
+768 
-781 SSGAALSG
+781 
-789 TPSITCAATTTSPVG
+789 
-804 DYPIVIA
+804 
-811 KGTVTNYNDTY
+811 
-822 VNGKLTIEKAPLTI
+822 
-836 TAKSYSIKQGDA
+836 
-848 LPTFEAEYS
+848 EYS

-951 EAIATSPV
+951 EATATSPV

-972 NYNDTYVKGKLII
+972 NYNDTYVNGKLII

-1000 QGETLPTFEAD
+1000 QGETLPTFDATYE
-1011 YSGFKNSETSS
+1011 GFKNDETSQA
-1022 VLTTQPII
+1022 LTTQPTI
-1030 TTTATSASEPG
+1030 TTTATSSSAPG

-1052 TNYDITYVK
+1052 TNYDIT
-1061 GTLTIIQADP
+1061 
-1071 VTITAKSY
+1071 
-1079 TIHYGDEL
+1079 
-1087 PTFEFDSEG
+1087 
-1096 ATLKGTPAI
+1096 
-1105 SCEATKTSAV
+1105 
-1115 STYPIVITKGS
+1115 
-1126 VTNYNTTFVNG
+1126 
-1137 KLTITKAPLTI
+1137 
-1148 TAKSY
+1148 
-1153 TIKQG
+1153 
-1158 ETLPTFEAAYD
+1158 
-1169 GFKNSQTSSV
+1169 
-1179 LTTQPS
+1179 
-1185 ISCSATSASAPGTYD
+1185 
-1200 IVVSEAA
+1200 
-1207 ATNYDI
+1207 
-1213 IYVKGTL
+1213 YVKGTL

-1255 SGTPSITC
+1255 SGTPSLTC
-1263 AATTTSPVG
+1263 AATATSPVG
-1272 EYDIVA
+1272 DYPIVIA
-1278 SKGTVTNYNDTYV
+1278 KGTVTNYNDTY
-1291 KGKLIIIEAPLT
+1291 
-1303 ITAKNYTIKQGE
+1303 
-1315 TLPTFEVEY
+1315 
-1324 SGFKNGETKAV
+1324 
-1335 LTTLPTISC
+1335 
-1344 SATSASEP
+1344 
-1352 GTYEIVV
+1352 
-1359 SGADAAN
+1359 
-1366 YSITYVKG
+1366 
-1374 TLTITQADEVVV
+1374 
-1386 AAYSFVRLYGDANP
+1386 
-1400 TFGYFSF
+1400 
-1407 GTALSGK
+1407 
-1414 PDITCEAIA
+1414 
-1423 TSPVGEYGI
+1423 
-1432 VPSKGTITNNNVT
+1432 
-1445 YVNGKL
+1445 
-1451 AIIEAPLTI
+1451 
-1460 TAKSY
+1460 
-1465 TIKQGETLPTFEATY
+1465 
-1480 EGFKNSETSSVLTTQ
+1480 
-1495 PIITTTATSASEPG
+1495 
-1509 TYDIVVSGAAATNY
+1509 
-1523 DITYV
+1523 
-1528 KGTLTI
+1528 
-1534 TQADPVTITTKSYT
+1534 
-1548 INYGDGLPT
+1548 
-1557 FEFTSEGATLKG
+1557 
-1569 TPAITC
+1569 
-1575 EATKTSAVGTYPI
+1575 
-1588 GITKGSVTNYNTT
+1588 
-1601 FVNGKLTITKAP
+1601 VNGKLTITKAP
-1613 LTITAKSYTIKQ
+1613 LTITAKNFVIKQ
-1625 GETLPTFE
+1625 GE
-1633 ATYEGFKNNETSQ
+1633 A
-1646 VLTKQPVITTTA
+1646 
-1658 TSTSAPGTYDIV
+1658 
-1670 VSGAT
+1670 
-1675 AANYDII
+1675 
-1682 YVKGTLTIT
+1682 
-1691 QVDLVTVI
+1691 
-1699 AKSYSRQYGEANPAF
+1699 
-1714 EYTSSGAALNGT
+1714 
-1726 PSLTCA
+1726 
-1732 ATATSPVSEYDI
+1732 
-1744 VANKGTV
+1744 
-1751 TNHNLALV
+1751 
-1759 NGKLTVTKAPLTIT
+1759 
-1773 AKNYAIKQGETLP
+1773 LP

-1797 GETSSVLATQPTI
+1797 NETFSVLTTQPTI

-1859 VRLYGDANP
+1859 VRLYGEANP
-1868 PFGYFTFGA
+1868 TFGYFTFGA

-1892 SPVGEYDI
+1892 SPVDEYDI

-1920 ILQAPLTITAKS
+1920 ILKAPLTITAKN
-1932 YTIKQGEAMPT
+1932 YTIKQGEALPT

-1988 TNYDIAYVKGTLT
+1988 TNYDITYVKGTLT

-2016 IQYGDELPTFEFTSE
+2016 IQYGGELPAFEFTSE

-2040 VTCEATTTSAV
+2040 ITCEATTTSAV

-2122 ITTATSS
+2122 TTTATSS
-2129 SEPGEYDITIS
+2129 NEPGEYDITIS

-2153 GKLTITASDGIK
+2153 GKLTITASDGIQE
-2165 VISFEHPVSV
+2165 ISFEHPVSV

>member
-6 NLKLVLTILVSM
+6 NLKLVLIILVSM

-25 YDACIDGIY
+25 YDAYIDGIY

-89 TSITIPSSVTN
+89 TSITIPSSVTS
-100 IEENAFSG
+100 IDENAFSG

-134 LTTITIPNSVQTLG
+134 LTSITIPNSVQTLG

-245 TPAPLLSGIFPTSQP
+245 TPAPLLAGIFPTAQP

-276 SGWMNFRTI
+276 SGWRNFRTI
-285 IEFDPS
+285 IEYDPS
-291 FTLTANDLEMEYGD
+291 FTLTANDLKMEYGD

-342 GRGTIDNDHGTY
+342 GRGTIDNEHGTY
-354 VNGTLTI
+354 ENGTLTI

-477 TPSITCEATATSP
+477 IPSITCEATATSP
-490 VGEYPIV
+490 VGDYPIV

-525 AKNYAIKQGDAM
+525 AKNYAIKQGDAL
-537 PTFEIEYSGFKNSE
+537 PSFEVEYSGFKNNE

-612 RLYGEANP
+612 RLYGDANP
-620 IFGYFSFGTTLSG
+620 TFGYFSFGTTLSG

-712 TTQPAITTTATS
+712 AKQPAITTTATS
-724 ASAPGTYDIVVSGA
+724 ASEPGTYDIVVSGA

-744 IAYVKGTLTITQ
+744 ITYVKGTLTITQ

-789 TPSITCAATTTSPVG
+789 TPSLTCAATATSPVG
-804 DYPIVIA
+804 EYDIVA
-811 KGTVTNYNDTY
+811 KKGTVTNYNDTY

-836 TAKSYSIKQGDA
+836 TAKSYSIKQGET
-848 LPTFEAEYS
+848 LPTFEIEYS

-882 EPGTYDIIVSGA
+882 EPGMYDIIVKGA

-926 YGDANP
+926 YGEANP
-932 SFGYVAFG
+932 TFGYVAFG
-940 TTLSGEPDITC
+940 TTQSGEPDITC
-951 EAIATSPV
+951 EATATSPV

-972 NYNDTYVKGKLII
+972 NYNDTYVNGKLII
-985 IEAPLTITAKNYTIK
+985 IKAPLTITAKNYTIK
-1000 QGETLPTFEAD
+1000 QGETLPTFEAT
-1011 YSGFKNSETSS
+1011 YEGFKNSETSQ
-1022 VLTTQPII
+1022 VLTTQPTI
-1030 TTTATSASEPG
+1030 TTTATSTSEPG

-1061 GTLTIIQADP
+1061 GTLTITQAAP

-1087 PTFEFDSEG
+1087 PTFEFASEG

-1137 KLTITKAPLTI
+1137 TLTITKAPLTI

-1158 ETLPTFEAAYD
+1158 ETLPTFEADYI
-1169 GFKNSQTSSV
+1169 GFKNSETSSV
-1179 LTTQPS
+1179 LATQPT
-1185 ISCSATSASAPGTYD
+1185 ITCSASSSSAPGTYD
-1200 IVVSEAA
+1200 IVVSGADAANYSITYVKGTLTITEADKVAVAAYSFVRLYGDANPPFGYYSFGASLIGTPSITCTATATSPVGEYDIVPSKGTITTNNVVYVNGKLAIIKAPLTITAKSYTIKQGETLPSFEAEYSVFKNDETSQVLTAQPTITTTATSASEPGTYDIEVSGAA

-1213 IYVKGTL
+1213 TYVKGTL

-1255 SGTPSITC
+1255 SGTPS
-1263 AATTTSPVG
+1263 
-1272 EYDIVA
+1272 
-1278 SKGTVTNYNDTYV
+1278 
-1291 KGKLIIIEAPLT
+1291 
-1303 ITAKNYTIKQGE
+1303 
-1315 TLPTFEVEY
+1315 
-1324 SGFKNGETKAV
+1324 
-1335 LTTLPTISC
+1335 
-1344 SATSASEP
+1344 
-1352 GTYEIVV
+1352 
-1359 SGADAAN
+1359 
-1366 YSITYVKG
+1366 
-1374 TLTITQADEVVV
+1374 
-1386 AAYSFVRLYGDANP
+1386 
-1400 TFGYFSF
+1400 
-1407 GTALSGK
+1407 
-1414 PDITCEAIA
+1414 
-1423 TSPVGEYGI
+1423 
-1432 VPSKGTITNNNVT
+1432 
-1445 YVNGKL
+1445 
-1451 AIIEAPLTI
+1451 
-1460 TAKSY
+1460 
-1465 TIKQGETLPTFEATY
+1465 
-1480 EGFKNSETSSVLTTQ
+1480 
-1495 PIITTTATSASEPG
+1495 
-1509 TYDIVVSGAAATNY
+1509 
-1523 DITYV
+1523 
-1528 KGTLTI
+1528 
-1534 TQADPVTITTKSYT
+1534 
-1548 INYGDGLPT
+1548 
-1557 FEFTSEGATLKG
+1557 
-1569 TPAITC
+1569 
-1575 EATKTSAVGTYPI
+1575 
-1588 GITKGSVTNYNTT
+1588 
-1601 FVNGKLTITKAP
+1601 
-1613 LTITAKSYTIKQ
+1613 
-1625 GETLPTFE
+1625 
-1633 ATYEGFKNNETSQ
+1633 
-1646 VLTKQPVITTTA
+1646 
-1658 TSTSAPGTYDIV
+1658 
-1670 VSGAT
+1670 
-1675 AANYDII
+1675 
-1682 YVKGTLTIT
+1682 
-1691 QVDLVTVI
+1691 
-1699 AKSYSRQYGEANPAF
+1699 
-1714 EYTSSGAALNGT
+1714 
-1726 PSLTCA
+1726 LTCA
-1732 ATATSPVSEYDI
+1732 ATATSPFGEYDI

-1751 TNHNLALV
+1751 TNYNDTYV

-1773 AKNYAIKQGETLP
+1773 AKNYAIKQGDALP

-1868 PFGYFTFGA
+1868 TFGYFTFGA

-1910 NVTYVNGELM
+1910 NVAYVNGELM
-1920 ILQAPLTITAKS
+1920 ILKAPLTITAKN
-1932 YTIKQGEAMPT
+1932 YTIKQGEALPT

-1988 TNYDIAYVKGTLT
+1988 TNYDITYVKGTLT
-2001 ITQADPVTITAKSYT
+2001 IKQADPVTITAKSYT
-2016 IQYGDELPTFEFTSE
+2016 IQYGGELPAFEFTSE

-2040 VTCEATTTSAV
+2040 ITCEATTTSAV

-2122 ITTATSS
+2122 TTTATSS

-2165 VISFEHPVSV
+2165 EISFEHPVSV

>member
-6 NLKLVLTILVSM
+6 NLKLVLIILVSM

-25 YDACIDGIY
+25 YDAYIDGIY

-89 TSITIPSSVTN
+89 TSITIPSSVTS
-100 IEENAFSG
+100 IDENAFSG

-134 LTTITIPNSVQTLG
+134 LTSITIPNSVQTLG

-245 TPAPLLSGIFPTSQP
+245 TPAPLLAGIFPTAQP

-276 SGWMNFRTI
+276 SGWRNFRTI
-285 IEFDPS
+285 IEYDPS
-291 FTLTANDLEMEYGD
+291 FTLTANDVEMEYGD

-457 QYGEANPAFEYT
+457 QYGEANPAFEYI

-510 VNGKLTVTKAPLTIT
+510 VNGKLTIEKAPLTIT
-525 AKNYAIKQGDAM
+525 AKSYSIKQGDAL
-537 PTFEIEYSGFKNSE
+537 PTFEAEYSGFKNNE

-600 ADEVVVAANSYI
+600 ADEVVVAANSYC
-612 RLYGEANP
+612 RLYGDANP
-620 IFGYFSFGTTLSG
+620 TFGYVSFGTTLSG

-645 PVGEYDIVPSKGT
+645 PVGEYDIV
-658 ITNYNVT
+658 
-665 YVNGKLIIGKTP
+665 
-677 LTITA
+677 
-682 KSYTIK
+682 
-688 QGEALPSFEAEYSG
+688 
-702 FKNDETSQVL
+702 
-712 TTQPAITTTATS
+712 
-724 ASAPGTYDIVVSGA
+724 
-738 DATNYD
+738 
-744 IAYVKGTLTITQ
+744 
-756 ADPVTVTAKSYT
+756 
-768 RLYGEANPAFEYT
+768 
-781 SSGAALSG
+781 
-789 TPSITCAATTTSPVG
+789 
-804 DYPIVIA
+804 
-811 KGTVTNYNDTY
+811 
-822 VNGKLTIEKAPLTI
+822 
-836 TAKSYSIKQGDA
+836 
-848 LPTFEAEYS
+848 
-857 GFKNSETSSV
+857 
-867 LTTKPTITCTATSAS
+867 
-882 EPGTYDIIVSGA
+882 
-894 TAANYDIT
+894 
-902 YVKGTLTITDADKIV
+902 
-917 IAANSYCRL
+917 
-926 YGDANP
+926 
-932 SFGYVAFG
+932 
-940 TTLSGEPDITC
+940 
-951 EAIATSPV
+951 
-959 GEYDIVASKGTVT
+959 ASKGTVT
-972 NYNDTYVKGKLII
+972 NYNDTYVNGKLII

-1000 QGETLPTFEAD
+1000 QGETLPTFEAT
-1011 YSGFKNSETSS
+1011 YEGFKNSETSQ
-1022 VLTTQPII
+1022 VLTTQPTI

-1087 PTFEFDSEG
+1087 PTFEF
-1096 ATLKGTPAI
+1096 A
-1105 SCEATKTSAV
+1105 
-1115 STYPIVITKGS
+1115 
-1126 VTNYNTTFVNG
+1126 
-1137 KLTITKAPLTI
+1137 
-1148 TAKSY
+1148 
-1153 TIKQG
+1153 
-1158 ETLPTFEAAYD
+1158 
-1169 GFKNSQTSSV
+1169 
-1179 LTTQPS
+1179 
-1185 ISCSATSASAPGTYD
+1185 
-1200 IVVSEAA
+1200 
-1207 ATNYDI
+1207 
-1213 IYVKGTL
+1213 
-1220 TITQADPV
+1220 
-1228 TVVAKSYSR
+1228 
-1237 QYGEANPAFEY
+1237 
-1248 TSSGAAL
+1248 
-1255 SGTPSITC
+1255 
-1263 AATTTSPVG
+1263 
-1272 EYDIVA
+1272 
-1278 SKGTVTNYNDTYV
+1278 
-1291 KGKLIIIEAPLT
+1291 
-1303 ITAKNYTIKQGE
+1303 
-1315 TLPTFEVEY
+1315 
-1324 SGFKNGETKAV
+1324 
-1335 LTTLPTISC
+1335 
-1344 SATSASEP
+1344 
-1352 GTYEIVV
+1352 
-1359 SGADAAN
+1359 
-1366 YSITYVKG
+1366 
-1374 TLTITQADEVVV
+1374 
-1386 AAYSFVRLYGDANP
+1386 
-1400 TFGYFSF
+1400 
-1407 GTALSGK
+1407 
-1414 PDITCEAIA
+1414 
-1423 TSPVGEYGI
+1423 
-1432 VPSKGTITNNNVT
+1432 
-1445 YVNGKL
+1445 
-1451 AIIEAPLTI
+1451 
-1460 TAKSY
+1460 
-1465 TIKQGETLPTFEATY
+1465 
-1480 EGFKNSETSSVLTTQ
+1480 
-1495 PIITTTATSASEPG
+1495 
-1509 TYDIVVSGAAATNY
+1509 
-1523 DITYV
+1523 
-1528 KGTLTI
+1528 
-1534 TQADPVTITTKSYT
+1534 
-1548 INYGDGLPT
+1548 
-1557 FEFTSEGATLKG
+1557 SEGATLKG

-1575 EATKTSAVGTYPI
+1575 EATKNSAVSTYPI
-1588 GITKGSVTNYNTT
+1588 VITKGSVTNYNTT

-1691 QVDLVTVI
+1691 QADLVTVI

-1714 EYTSSGAALNGT
+1714 EYTSSGAALSGT

-1732 ATATSPVSEYDI
+1732 ATATSPVGEYDI

-1773 AKNYAIKQGETLP
+1773 AKNYAIKQGEALP
-1786 TFEIEYSGFKN
+1786 SFEIEYSGFKN

-1868 PFGYFTFGA
+1868 TFGYFTFGA

-2122 ITTATSS
+2122 TTTATSS

-2165 VISFEHPVSV
+2165 EISFEHPVSV

>member
-1 MTKQL
+1 MTKKL

-25 YDACIDGIY
+25 YDAYIDGIY

-89 TSITIPSSVTN
+89 TSITIPSSVTS
-100 IEENAFSG
+100 IDENAFSG

-245 TPAPLLSGIFPTSQP
+245 TPAPLLAGIFPTAQP

-265 PQGSKAAYQSA
+265 PKGSKAAYQSA
-276 SGWMNFRTI
+276 SGWRNFRTI
-285 IEFDPS
+285 IEYDPS
-291 FTLTANDLEMEYGD
+291 FTLTANDLKMEYGD

-477 TPSITCEATATSP
+477 IPSITCEATATSP
-490 VGEYPIV
+490 VGEYDIV
-497 IAKGTVTNYNDTY
+497 VSKGSVTNYNDTY

-537 PTFEIEYSGFKNSE
+537 PTFEVEYSGFKNNE

-612 RLYGEANP
+612 RLYGDANP
-620 IFGYFSFGTTLSG
+620 TFGYFSFGTTLSG

-712 TTQPAITTTATS
+712 AKQPAITTTATS
-724 ASAPGTYDIVVSGA
+724 SSAPGTYDIVVSGA

-744 IAYVKGTLTITQ
+744 ITYVKGTLTITQ

-768 RLYGEANPAFEYT
+768 RLYGEANPAFDYT

-804 DYPIVIA
+804 EYDIVIA

-836 TAKSYSIKQGDA
+836 TAKSYSIKQGET
-848 LPTFEAEYS
+848 LPTFEIEYS

-894 TAANYDIT
+894 DAANYDIT

-932 SFGYVAFG
+932 TFGYVSFG
-940 TTLSGEPDITC
+940 TTLSGKPDITC
-951 EAIATSPV
+951 EATATSPV

-972 NYNDTYVKGKLII
+972 NYNDTYVNGKLII

-1000 QGETLPTFEAD
+1000 QGETLPTFEAT
-1011 YSGFKNSETSS
+1011 YEGFKNSETSQ
-1022 VLTTQPII
+1022 VLTTQPTI

-1061 GTLTIIQADP
+1061 GTLTITQADP

-1087 PTFEFDSEG
+1087 PTFEFASEG

-1105 SCEATKTSAV
+1105 TCEATKTSAV
-1115 STYPIVITKGS
+1115 GPYPIVITKGS
-1126 VTNYNTTFVNG
+1126 VTNYNATFVHG

-1148 TAKSY
+1148 TAKNY

-1158 ETLPTFEAAYD
+1158 ETLPTFEATYE

-1179 LTTQPS
+1179 LTTQPT
-1185 ISCSATSASAPGTYD
+1185 ITCSATSASAPGIYD
-1200 IVVSEAA
+1200 IVVSGATAA
-1207 ATNYDI
+1207 NYDI
-1213 IYVKGTL
+1213 TYVKGTL

-1263 AATTTSPVG
+1263 EATATSPVG

-1278 SKGTVTNYNDTYV
+1278 
-1291 KGKLIIIEAPLT
+1291 
-1303 ITAKNYTIKQGE
+1303 
-1315 TLPTFEVEY
+1315 
-1324 SGFKNGETKAV
+1324 
-1335 LTTLPTISC
+1335 
-1344 SATSASEP
+1344 
-1352 GTYEIVV
+1352 
-1359 SGADAAN
+1359 
-1366 YSITYVKG
+1366 
-1374 TLTITQADEVVV
+1374 
-1386 AAYSFVRLYGDANP
+1386 
-1400 TFGYFSF
+1400 
-1407 GTALSGK
+1407 
-1414 PDITCEAIA
+1414 
-1423 TSPVGEYGI
+1423 
-1432 VPSKGTITNNNVT
+1432 NN
-1445 YVNGKL
+1445 
-1451 AIIEAPLTI
+1451 
-1460 TAKSY
+1460 
-1465 TIKQGETLPTFEATY
+1465 
-1480 EGFKNSETSSVLTTQ
+1480 
-1495 PIITTTATSASEPG
+1495 
-1509 TYDIVVSGAAATNY
+1509 
-1523 DITYV
+1523 
-1528 KGTLTI
+1528 
-1534 TQADPVTITTKSYT
+1534 
-1548 INYGDGLPT
+1548 
-1557 FEFTSEGATLKG
+1557 
-1569 TPAITC
+1569 
-1575 EATKTSAVGTYPI
+1575 
-1588 GITKGSVTNYNTT
+1588 
-1601 FVNGKLTITKAP
+1601 
-1613 LTITAKSYTIKQ
+1613 
-1625 GETLPTFE
+1625 
-1633 ATYEGFKNNETSQ
+1633 
-1646 VLTKQPVITTTA
+1646 
-1658 TSTSAPGTYDIV
+1658 
-1670 VSGAT
+1670 
-1675 AANYDII
+1675 
-1682 YVKGTLTIT
+1682 
-1691 QVDLVTVI
+1691 
-1699 AKSYSRQYGEANPAF
+1699 
-1714 EYTSSGAALNGT
+1714 
-1726 PSLTCA
+1726 
-1732 ATATSPVSEYDI
+1732 
-1744 VANKGTV
+1744 GTV

-1759 NGKLTVTKAPLTIT
+1759 NGKLTVTKASLTIT
-1773 AKNYAIKQGETLP
+1773 AKNYAIKQGDALP

-1877 ALSGEPSITCEATAT
+1877 ALGGEPDITCEATAT
-1892 SPVGEYDI
+1892 SPVDEYDI

-1920 ILQAPLTITAKS
+1920 ILQAPLTITAKN
-1932 YTIKQGEAMPT
+1932 YTIKQGEALPT

-1974 APGTYDIVV
+1974 APGTFDIVV
-1983 SGADA
+1983 SGAAA
-1988 TNYDIAYVKGTLT
+1988 TNYDITYVKGTLT
-2001 ITQADPVTITAKSYT
+2001 IKQADPVTITAKSYT
-2016 IQYGDELPTFEFTSE
+2016 IQYGGELPAFEFTSE

-2040 VTCEATTTSAV
+2040 ITCEATTTSAV

-2110 ETSQVLTKQPAI
+2110 ETFQVLTKQPAI
-2122 ITTATSS
+2122 TTTATSS

-2165 VISFEHPVSV
+2165 EISFEHPVSV